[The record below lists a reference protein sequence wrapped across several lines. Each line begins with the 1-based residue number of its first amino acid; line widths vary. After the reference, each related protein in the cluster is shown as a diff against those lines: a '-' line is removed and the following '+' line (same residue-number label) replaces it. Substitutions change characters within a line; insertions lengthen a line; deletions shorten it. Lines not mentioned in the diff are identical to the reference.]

1 MEEPEVNYIEVD
13 PKDVETALRQLLKA
27 ERLRRWNAEKDAPH
41 GLKSGPFRQLEREGK
56 LNTEF
61 ILAEAPKIQ
70 AKTSELPS
78 GQRAY
83 ISDLMDAAVNKAL
96 RWKLDREKKE
106 KAQQPST
113 APTAPAEKPKATK
126 ARKSTTEKK
135 TPAKAAKTAKK
146 SKTE

>member
-27 ERLRRWNAEKDAPH
+27 ERLRHWNAEKDAPH
-41 GLKSGPFRQLEREGK
+41 GLKSDPFRQLERAGK

-78 GQRAY
+78 AQRAY

-96 RWKLDREKKE
+96 RRKR
-106 KAQQPST
+106 PSS
-113 APTAPAEKPKATK
+113 PARPLPRPQKSPKPLRQGNLPPKRRPRQK
-126 ARKSTTEKK
+126 PRKRPRNRKPNK
-135 TPAKAAKTAKK
+135 P
-146 SKTE
+146 